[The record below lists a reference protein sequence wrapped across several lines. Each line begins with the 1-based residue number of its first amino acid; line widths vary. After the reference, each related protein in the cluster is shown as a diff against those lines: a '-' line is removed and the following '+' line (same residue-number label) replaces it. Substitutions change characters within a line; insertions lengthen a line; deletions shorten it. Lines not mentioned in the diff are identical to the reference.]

1 MFGLGSPTGRTF
13 SKRDPVSTVPQWVII
28 TAGAVAVV
36 ALVYG
41 RQLGM
46 DLSPTTL
53 ATIGAV
59 VGAVVNFLGRSDRKR
74 KRDDEEGPDDL

>member
-1 MFGLGSPTGRTF
+1 M
-13 SKRDPVSTVPQWVII
+13 STVPQWVII
-28 TAGAVAVV
+28 TAGAVAVI

-41 RQLGM
+41 KQLGM

-59 VGAVVNFLGRSDRKR
+59 VGAVVNFLGRSEKR
-74 KRDDEEGPDDL
+74 KRRDEEDDDVV

>member
-1 MFGLGSPTGRTF
+1 
-13 SKRDPVSTVPQWVII
+13 VSTIPQWVII
-28 TAGAVAVV
+28 TAGAVAVI

-41 RQLGM
+41 KQLGM

-59 VGAVVNFLGRSDRKR
+59 VGAVVNFLGRSEKR
-74 KRDDEEGPDDL
+74 KRRDEEDDDVV

>member
-1 MFGLGSPTGRTF
+1 M
-13 SKRDPVSTVPQWVII
+13 STIPQWVII

-41 RQLGM
+41 RHLGM
-46 DLSPTTL
+46 DLSPTTI

-59 VGAVVNFLGRSDRKR
+59 VGAVVNFLGRSEKPKR
-74 KRDDEEGPDDL
+74 RDEEDDDDL